1 MPIYEYQCLSCGKQF
16 ELSRPLSEAGAPAP
30 CPDCGGASEKLISG
44 FASKTGFY
52 VRASG
57 KPMRAAPK
65 QGEANP

>member
-57 KPMRAAPK
+57 KPLRHPAQPEDATP
-65 QGEANP
+65 